1 MTNPVISR
9 LKNFKKSIK
18 IPGDKSISH
27 RSIIF
32 GSIAKGKT
40 EVSNFLTGEDCICTQ
55 KAFEALGVEIETFNS
70 DPENPILRIHGK
82 GISELKAP
90 EKEIYLGNSGT
101 GMRLLSG
108 LFSGLPFE
116 FTLTGDESLSSR
128 PMKRVINPL
137 SEMGASIDSQDGKAP
152 LIIHGSSNL
161 KGIVYKSPIASAQVK
176 SCLLLAGLNAEG
188 VTTVIEPEKSRDH
201 SERMLEYFGSSV
213 SHHSGSL
220 EVSIKKSEKDLK
232 AQVIKVPGDISSAA
246 FFMVA
251 GAICENSELV
261 LENVG
266 VNPTRTGILDVL
278 TMMNVNF
285 SVENL
290 REEAREPRADIIVKS
305 SDIKS
310 CEISGDL
317 IPRLIDEI
325 PVIAILAA
333 QAEGTTVIKDAEELK
348 VKESNRIATTV
359 NMLKLLGV
367 NVEETD
373 DGMIIEG
380 LAGKAFQGAKDS
392 GDKVSIDSNG
402 DHRIAM
408 SSAVAGLHSDKPV
421 EILKSEFV
429 NTSFPGFFD
438 ILKVEEATT
447 A

>member
-55 KAFEALGVEIETFNS
+55 KAFEALGVQIESYYS

-82 GISELKAP
+82 GMQALQAP
-90 EKEIYLGNSGT
+90 AKDIYLGNSGT

-108 LFSGLPFE
+108 LFAGLPYDFK
-116 FTLTGDESLSSR
+116 LTGDESLSSR

-137 SEMGASIDSQDGKAP
+137 SEMGAKIESEDGRAP
-152 LIIHGSSNL
+152 LLI
-161 KGIVYKSPIASAQVK
+161 KGKSDLNGIEYKSPIASAQVK

-188 VTTVIEPEKSRDH
+188 VTTVVEPEKSRDH
-201 SERMLEYFGSSV
+201 TERMLEYFGSSI
-213 SHHSGSL
+213 SYHSGSL
-220 EVSIKKSEKDLK
+220 EVSIKRLDKDLS

-251 GAICENSELV
+251 GAICEDSELV

-266 VNPTRTGILDVL
+266 INPTRTGILDVL
-278 TMMNVNF
+278 TMMRVNF

-290 REEAREPRADIIVKS
+290 RDDAREPRADIVVKS
-305 SDIKS
+305 SDLQA

-333 QAEGTTVIKDAEELK
+333 QADGTTVIKNAEELK

-359 NMLKLLGV
+359 NMLKILGV
-367 NVEETD
+367 SVEETD

-380 LAGKAFQGAKDS
+380 SAGKPFPGAKDS
-392 GDKVSIDSNG
+392 GEKLVINSNG

-408 SSAVAGLHSDKPV
+408 SSAIAALHAEKPV

-429 NTSFPGFFD
+429 NTSFPGFFK
-438 ILKVEEATT
+438 IIQS
-447 A
+447 

>member
-1 MTNPVISR
+1 MANPVISKI
-9 LKNFKKSIK
+9 KNFKKSIK

-40 EVSNFLTGEDCICTQ
+40 EITNFLTGEDCICTQ
-55 KAFEALGVEIETFNS
+55 KAFEALGVEIEIYHGTP
-70 DPENPILRIHGK
+70 DKPTIRINGK
-82 GISELKAP
+82 GMLALQEAKN
-90 EKEIYLGNSGT
+90 EIYLGNSGT

-108 LFSGLPFE
+108 LFAGLPFV
-116 FTLTGDESLSSR
+116 FKLTGDESLSSR

-137 SEMGASIDSQDGKAP
+137 AEMGALIDSQEGKAP
-152 LIIHGSSNL
+152 LVIYGKTKL
-161 KGIVYKSPIASAQVK
+161 KGIRYKSPIASAQVK

-201 SERMLEYFGSSV
+201 SERMLEYFGSPI
-213 SHHSGSL
+213 SHHSASL
-220 EVSIKKSEKDLK
+220 EVSIKKPEKELS
-232 AQVIKVPGDISSAA
+232 AQIIRVPGDISSAA

-251 GAICENSELV
+251 GAICENSELI

-266 VNPTRTGILDVL
+266 INPTRTGILDVL
-278 TMMNVNF
+278 KMMSVNF
-285 SVENL
+285 HVVNIS
-290 REEAREPRADIIVKS
+290 EEAREPRADIIVKS
-305 SDIKS
+305 SNIKA

-367 NVEETD
+367 NVEETE
-373 DGMIIEG
+373 DGMIIYG
-380 LAGKAFQGAKDS
+380 LAGKAFPGAKDS
-392 GDKVSIDSNG
+392 ANRVAIDSNG

-408 SSAVAGLHSDKPV
+408 SSAIAGLHSEKEV
-421 EILKSEFV
+421 EIIKSEFV
-429 NTSFPGFFD
+429 NTSFPNFFE
-438 ILKVEEATT
+438 ILGREA
-447 A
+447 ALY